1 MKRLWIS
8 KIILFLT
15 LLFFIFAFLLS
26 GKYKFLQHKEVNV
39 KQFEKILYEKESL
52 TQNALK
58 QLLQKVNLH
67 LYTIENGIFFFK
79 DFDYKKYSAEDIY
92 FLIYQYDTLRY
103 WTDNHLVVPDVI
115 DNTFDLSISKIGV
128 SWYKIKRIKSGSYD
142 IVGLIKI
149 KDEFPYSNKYLKDK
163 FASGFGFIPGEVKIS
178 LIPVSYGFDIKDRSG
193 DYLFSLVPVVSN
205 SVSDGKKGLQ
215 VVLFIIAVWL
225 FVLYLWLRL
234 RDWSFIKLVFFSAGV
249 LFLRL
254 LMLILHYPAF
264 LYDSDLFVPILGF
277 YSLGDLF
284 VDIPLFIF
292 MIYAFYKKLN
302 YSSLRP
308 EKNYF
313 TFDLIVLF
321 LFNVFVI
328 SLLYLFYDLLYQ
340 LVLKADFN
348 FELYKVSYF
357 PLKSILI
364 LFYFG
369 IIFIIIFLFY
379 YRVLRSLLKYLN
391 LWISL
396 VIIVISALVVYA
408 ISFVISHYYGD
419 GYKLLY
425 LLLLLI
431 IAILAYKGNENL
443 RLFIFIDGLV
453 AFMTIIIIL
462 SGLNSSIRQKL
473 EYHASHLEYFRDNVA
488 EQLLTNITAKFDKDD
503 ILQAYLEHKWSNNL
517 KEKLLNYLY
526 LEYLD
531 GYLKKY
537 AITFTICGSD
547 TEFQGNDQYQVCADR
562 YKTLLERE
570 GVRISRY
577 VYFINRM
584 GELPG
589 YIVYYPYGDKI
600 LILELH
606 PSATANR
613 IGYPDLLLKENTP
626 GNTDLEYAVYK
637 NGQLVYKTGDYI
649 YPRTSDFWMQVYK
662 NGRYIKWQGYKHFV
676 NFDSD
681 NDYLIVTSYKT
692 VTLWDGIISFAY
704 LFVFYV
710 IITTVV
716 FSLCSLCSDKRTFS
730 FRTRILLFMIGVLTL
745 SFLIFGATAA
755 FISVQNY
762 KNKFYQ
768 QIKQTLSRTRD
779 AVEQLQSANLSPDD
793 GYKLKY
799 FVKNLASILDIDI
812 NLYDKSGR
820 LMATSRQAVFE
831 NKLLGKRMSYRA
843 LEKLLNDKYLEFLDK
858 EAIGSLSYNS
868 AYTVVTDIDKKVYG
882 FINIPYFA
890 NPQELRKEIVDMLVT
905 LANLYIIMFLLTVVI
920 AYFLSEQ
927 IIAPLR
933 ELQEKLKRLKVGHKY
948 EKIDYKGKDEI
959 GQLVEEYN
967 NMVDKLEESV
977 QLLAKSERESAWRDM
992 AKQVAH
998 EIKNP
1003 LTPMKLSI
1011 QLLQKAWENNDED
1024 FGERLNEVT
1033 RTLIE
1038 QIENLRNIAEEFSN
1052 FAKMPKSENEKIDLA
1067 QKIEN
1072 LVKLYEN
1079 INNVEVKA
1087 LIKARPVYIWADNKQ
1102 ISRAF
1107 INLIKNAIQAIPEGV
1122 KGKVVIELERK
1133 DDKALVKVIDN
1144 GTGIPEEVRG
1154 KLFTPSFTTKSSGM
1168 GLGLSMVKNIVQ
1180 NARGKIWFDTQIGKG
1195 TVFYVEFPLYQQD
1208 KS

>member
-1 MKRLWIS
+1 MKKLLIS

-15 LLFFIFAFLLS
+15 LLLLGFAFLLS
-26 GKYKFLQHKEVNV
+26 GKYKLLKHRDINV
-39 KQFEKILYEKESL
+39 KQFEKILYRKEYL
-52 TQNALK
+52 TDNALK
-58 QLLQKVNLH
+58 QLLQKLNIH
-67 LYTIENGIFFFK
+67 SYHQENGIFFFK
-79 DFDYKKYSAEDIY
+79 DFDYNKYSGEDIY
-92 FLIYQYDTLRY
+92 FLIYQYDTLKY

-115 DNTFDLSISKIGV
+115 DGRFDLNINKIGS
-128 SWYKIKRIKSGSYD
+128 SWYKIQRIRSGSYD
-142 IVGLIKI
+142 IIGLIKI
-149 KDEFPYSNKYLKDK
+149 KDEFPYTNKYLKDR
-163 FASGFGFIPGEVKIS
+163 FARGFAFIPGQVRIS
-178 LIPVSYGFDIKDRSG
+178 LIPVSYGFDVKDRSG
-193 DYLFSLVPVVSN
+193 DYLFSLVPVIHN
-205 SVSDGKKGLQ
+205 TPTGTQGGWPIA
-215 VVLFIIAVWL
+215 LFIMAVWL
-225 FVLYLWLRL
+225 LVIYLGLRL
-234 RDWSFIKLVFFSAGV
+234 KDWKFSSVVFFTVGIV
-249 LFLRL
+249 ILRI
-254 LMLILHYPAF
+254 LMLIFHYPAF
-264 LYDSDLFVPILGF
+264 LYTSDLFKPILGF

-292 MIYAFYKKLN
+292 IIYAFYKKVDY
-302 YSSLRP
+302 YSIRP

-321 LFNVFVI
+321 LFNIFVI
-328 SLLYLFYDLLYQ
+328 SLLYLFYDLLYN
-340 LVLKADFN
+340 LVLQKGFN
-348 FELYKVSYF
+348 FELYKISYF
-357 PLKSILI
+357 PLKSIAV
-364 LFYFG
+364 LFYLG
-369 IIFIIIFLFY
+369 ITIIVLFLFY
-379 YRVLRSLLKYLN
+379 YRGLRVLSKYLN

-396 VIIVISALVVYA
+396 AAVVISGLVVYA
-408 ISFVISHYYGD
+408 ISFIFNHYYGD
-419 GYKLLY
+419 IYKLLY
-425 LLLLLI
+425 PGLLLI
-431 IAILAYKGNENL
+431 IAVLAYRSNENL
-443 RLFIFIDGLV
+443 RLLILVDAFV
-453 AFMTIIIIL
+453 AFMTVIIIL
-462 SGLNSSIRQKL
+462 SGLNTSVRKKL
-473 EYHASHLEYFRDNVA
+473 EYQASHLEYFRDNVA
-488 EQLLTNITAKFDKDD
+488 EQLLTHLTGKFDKDD
-503 ILQAYLEHKWSNNL
+503 ILQAYLDHKWNTNL
-517 KEKLLNYLY
+517 KEKILDYLY
-526 LEYLD
+526 LEYLG

-537 AITFTICGSD
+537 AISLTICGSD
-547 TEFQGNDQYQVCADR
+547 TGFEGENQYQVCADR
-562 YKTLLERE
+562 YKTLMERE
-570 GVRISRY
+570 GVRISSY

-589 YIVYYPYGDKI
+589 YIVYYPHNDKI

-606 PSATANR
+606 PSVTANR
-613 IGYPDLLLKENTP
+613 IGYPDLLLKENTA
-626 GNTDLEYAVYK
+626 GKADFEYAVYK
-637 NGQLVYKTGDYI
+637 NGQLVYKTGDFI
-649 YPRTSDFWMQVYK
+649 YPRTSDFWKQIYK
-662 NGRYIKWQGYKHFV
+662 NGKFVKWHRYNHFV
-676 NFDSD
+676 NFDREK
-681 NDYLIVTSYKT
+681 DYLIVTSHKAIT
-692 VTLWDGIISFAY
+692 FWNALISFAY
-704 LFVFYV
+704 LFVFFV
-710 IITTVV
+710 IITTLI
-716 FSLCSLCSDKRTFS
+716 FSLCSLCSGKRAFS

-762 KNKFYQ
+762 KKKFYQ
-768 QIKQTLSRTRD
+768 QIKQTLSRTRG
-779 AVEQLQSANLSPDD
+779 AVEQLQSVSLSTDD
-793 GYKLKY
+793 NYKLKY
-799 FVKNLASILDIDI
+799 IVKNLASVLDIDI

-820 LMATSRQAVFE
+820 LLATSRQAVFE

-868 AYTVVTDIDKKVYG
+868 AYTVITDIDKNVSG

-890 NPQELRKEIVDMLVT
+890 NPQELRKEIVDLLVT
-905 LANLYIIMFLLTVVI
+905 LANLYIIMFLITVII
-920 AYFLSEQ
+920 AYVLSEQ

-933 ELQEKLKRLKVGHKY
+933 ELQEKIKRLKVGHKY
-948 EKIDYKGKDEI
+948 EKIDYNGKDEI

-1087 LIKARPVYIWADNKQ
+1087 VIKDRPVYIWADNKQ
-1102 ISRAF
+1102 ISRAL

-1195 TVFYVEFPLYQQD
+1195 TVFYIEFPLFQANNA
-1208 KS
+1208 